1 MKMKWKV
8 ISKGSY
14 LRLLIFVTVLW
25 LLIQVL
31 LHYGYGVDSRTAD
44 QIVQEQTSFWHISKI
59 CASLGFALLLVSF
72 LSNSSSTDSI
82 DLYKNSDKTF
92 EFAHHP
98 IILFIKI
105 VVIIISIVLII
116 LGEVFTPE
124 IEMNIL
130 DEVLSN
136 RTTLDI
142 IKDNFVLV
150 ICSIILVGIL
160 FQTMKS
166 IISTLQNKNDTFRI
180 SPETLFWSDNNSGEV
195 EISINNIHSIHK
207 IMGDTEHNGEVVGLT
222 IKLISNQEKK
232 VDFEKMS
239 LVSQGKK
246 IAEVLENLH
255 SDLVKNQEEDE

>member
-1 MKMKWKV
+1 MKWKV

-14 LRLLIFVTVLW
+14 LRLLIFLTVLW

-31 LHYGYGVDSRTAD
+31 PHYGYGIDSRTTD
-44 QIVQEQTSFWHISKI
+44 QIVLEQTSFWHISKI
-59 CASLGFALLLVSF
+59 CASLGFALLLVGF
-72 LSNSSSTDSI
+72 LSNSSSTNSI
-82 DLYKNSDKTF
+82 DLYKNSDKTS

-98 IILFIKI
+98 IIIVIKI
-105 VVIIISIVLII
+105 VLILISLALII

-124 IEMNIL
+124 IDSNIL

-142 IKDNFVLV
+142 IKDNFVLI
-150 ICSIILVGIL
+150 ICLIIFVGIL
-160 FQTMKS
+160 FQTITS
-166 IISTLQNKNDTFRI
+166 IISTLQNKNDKFRI

-195 EISINNIHSIHK
+195 EISINDIHSIHK
-207 IMGDTEHNGEVVGLT
+207 IMRDDEHNDEVVGLT
-222 IKLISNQEKK
+222 IKLISNEEKK

-246 IAEVLENLH
+246 ISEVLENSH
-255 SDLVKNQEEDE
+255 SDLVKN